1 MRSWA
6 STRNVRVV
14 GSTSSWIKLFALAA
28 VCTGIALSQAQAAT
42 PTLYESAYTG
52 PGGAA
57 NFYSVDA
64 DTGAAT
70 LIGAIGFNQ
79 VGAID
84 FDASGTLYAVGNRVS
99 DGTQV
104 LLKINRT
111 TGAGTEIGATT
122 LSANV
127 QDISFRN
134 SDGALYGYS
143 SGSIYTFNITTGAAT
158 LLGDTGDGFPSG
170 NGLAFSPF
178 DTLYKADNNSL
189 WTIDQSTGAGTP
201 LLSLSYPVANS
212 RANGMDFDNST
223 GILWASVNAGSGG
236 GGMNYLAT
244 IDVDNGNVTEVG
256 MTQSGSDAL
265 VVAIALI
272 PEPGTFSLVGLG
284 LVGLLALRRRKQ

>member
-1 MRSWA
+1 M
-6 STRNVRVV
+6 
-14 GSTSSWIKLFALAA
+14 
-28 VCTGIALSQAQAAT
+28 QAAN

-57 NFYSVDA
+57 NFYSVNP

-70 LIGAIGFNQ
+70 LIGPIGFNQ

-104 LLKINRT
+104 LLKINPA
-111 TGAGTEIGATT
+111 TGAGTEIGPTT

-134 SDGALYGYS
+134 SDGALFGYS
-143 SGSIYTFNITTGAAT
+143 VGSIYTFNIATGAAT
-158 LLGDTGDGFPSG
+158 LLGSTGDGFPSG

-178 DTLYKADNNSL
+178 DTLYKADNNNLS
-189 WTIDQSTGAGTP
+189 TIDQSSGVATP
-201 LLSLSYPVANS
+201 VLSLSYPVANS
-212 RANGMDFDNST
+212 RANGMDFDNAT

-236 GGMNYLAT
+236 SGMNYLAT
-244 IDVDNGNVTEVG
+244 IDVNNGDVTEVG

-272 PEPGTFSLVGLG
+272 PEPGTFALVGMG
-284 LVGLLALRRRKQ
+284 LVGLLALRRHKKH

>member
-1 MRSWA
+1 MKRARVAGSA
-6 STRNVRVV
+6 SF
-14 GSTSSWIKLFALAA
+14 WIKLVALM
-28 VCTGIALSQAQAAT
+28 VVSSGLGFNQLQAAT

-57 NFYSVDA
+57 NFYKVNP

-84 FDASGTLYAVGNRVS
+84 FDPSGGALYAVGNRVS

-104 LLKINRT
+104 LLTINPT
-111 TGAGTEIGATT
+111 TGAGTEIGPTT
-122 LSANV
+122 LSGNV

-134 SDGALYGYS
+134 SDDALFGYS
-143 SGSIYTFNITTGAAT
+143 GGYIYTFNITTGVAT

-170 NGLAFSPF
+170 NGLAFDPF
-178 DTLYKADNNSL
+178 DTLYKADNNNL
-189 WTIDQSTGAGTP
+189 WTINQSTGAGTSV
-201 LLSLSYPVANS
+201 LSLSYPIAGS

-236 GGMNYLAT
+236 SGMNYLAT
-244 IDVDNGNVTEVG
+244 INVDNGDVTEVG

-265 VVAIALI
+265 VVSIALI
-272 PEPGTFSLVGLG
+272 PEPGTFTLVGLG
-284 LVGLLALRRRKQ
+284 LVGLLTLRRRKK